1 MKALPVMDKKNVL
14 LTPVGIEQPDSSA
27 MSTLLELAKAFA
39 PSLGFAMPKYIHV
52 PPVGDGEAATPDR
65 RLQKVEARYRTLI
78 EQIPAVTFIASFE
91 KGQNEVYVSPHIETL
106 LGYSARE
113 WVEDPILWYQRLH
126 PDDRARWNKEFSR
139 TVSWAEPFCA
149 DYRFLAKD
157 GHVVWIHGEAKVVR
171 DAWDRPLFVQGLG
184 YDITE
189 RKEAEEVLR
198 RSSEQ
203 LEELVRDRT
212 VELELVNATL
222 EAEIVERRRLEKQMQ
237 RTIKE
242 MADLK
247 AALDEHAIVAITD
260 PRGKITYVNDKFCAI
275 SKYSREELLG
285 QDHRI
290 INSGHHPHEFFGG
303 LWKTIS
309 SGRVWKGE
317 IKNRAKDGTFY
328 WVDTTIVPFLDD
340 HGKPYQHIA
349 IRADITERKR
359 AVENDVRSL
368 ALVRATLEST
378 ADGIL
383 TIGLDRQI
391 LSYNEIFVKMW
402 RIPADVLASN
412 DDRLMIQCVLNQ
424 LQAPDTFLAKV
435 YHLYEHPLEE
445 SFDLLDFKDG
455 RIFER
460 YSRPMLVEGRPVGRV
475 WSFRDIT
482 ERRAAEETLRLSE
495 ERFRLIVDAVK
506 DYALLMLD
514 PKGYVVSWNAGAQRI
529 KGYTADEIIGQHY
542 SRFYLP
548 EDVAEGH
555 PEEELRIA
563 AEKGRYVEE
572 GWRVRKDGSRFLA
585 DVILTAIRDGA
596 GNLRG
601 FAKVT
606 RDITARR
613 LAEEQI
619 AEQAALLDK
628 AHDAIVVRD
637 LDGSVLFWNQ
647 GAEQLYGWTHA
658 EAMGRN
664 LGELIYPDPAKFEEV
679 NRLLLPQGEWSGE
692 LQQITKDRREVTVEA
707 RCTLVRDK
715 EGRPKSVLAI
725 NTDVTEKKKIEA
737 QFMRSQRMESIG
749 TLAGGIAHDLNNIL
763 TPIMI
768 SIDLLKL
775 SATDAQARRVL
786 ETIEVSAL
794 RGSDI
799 VRQVLSFGRGL
810 EGERVPVQPL
820 RLVKDLE
827 NIIKNSFPKNI
838 RLEIIVPPDAWTIL
852 GDSTQLHQILLNLS
866 VNARDAMPQG
876 GVLSVAAENTVLD
889 KPLTTLHLQA
899 AAGRYVILTVTDT
912 GTGMPKTI
920 VDKIFDPFFTTKEVG
935 KGTGLGLST
944 VLTIVKSHDGV
955 IDVSSVPGQGT
966 IFKVYL
972 PAATLAAEVPK
983 APTFGAGLPRGRG
996 EAVLIIDD
1004 EPAVL
1009 AVISEM
1015 LEAFGYPTFTA
1026 GNGEEAVRIY
1036 MRHRDQIAA
1045 VLTDM
1050 AMPIMDGPATIRAL
1064 MKINPVIKVI
1074 AASGFKTSQSEAH
1087 LADLGIRHF
1096 LSKPYPAEIL
1106 LKTLRAVLDEKVE
1119 RPAS

>member
-1 MKALPVMDKKNVL
+1 
-14 LTPVGIEQPDSSA
+14 
-27 MSTLLELAKAFA
+27 
-39 PSLGFAMPKYIHV
+39 
-52 PPVGDGEAATPDR
+52 
-65 RLQKVEARYRTLI
+65 
-78 EQIPAVTFIASFE
+78 
-91 KGQNEVYVSPHIETL
+91 
-106 LGYSARE
+106 
-113 WVEDPILWYQRLH
+113 
-126 PDDRARWNKEFSR
+126 
-139 TVSWAEPFCA
+139 
-149 DYRFLAKD
+149 
-157 GHVVWIHGEAKVVR
+157 
-171 DAWDRPLFVQGLG
+171 
-184 YDITE
+184 
-189 RKEAEEVLR
+189 
-198 RSSEQ
+198 
-203 LEELVRDRT
+203 
-212 VELELVNATL
+212 
-222 EAEIVERRRLEKQMQ
+222 
-237 RTIKE
+237 
-242 MADLK
+242 
-247 AALDEHAIVAITD
+247 
-260 PRGKITYVNDKFCAI
+260 
-275 SKYSREELLG
+275 
-285 QDHRI
+285 
-290 INSGHHPHEFFGG
+290 
-303 LWKTIS
+303 
-309 SGRVWKGE
+309 
-317 IKNRAKDGTFY
+317 
-328 WVDTTIVPFLDD
+328 
-340 HGKPYQHIA
+340 
-349 IRADITERKR
+349 
-359 AVENDVRSL
+359 
-368 ALVRATLEST
+368 
-378 ADGIL
+378 
-383 TIGLDRQI
+383 
-391 LSYNEIFVKMW
+391 
-402 RIPADVLASN
+402 
-412 DDRLMIQCVLNQ
+412 
-424 LQAPDTFLAKV
+424 
-435 YHLYEHPLEE
+435 
-445 SFDLLDFKDG
+445 
-455 RIFER
+455 
-460 YSRPMLVEGRPVGRV
+460 
-475 WSFRDIT
+475 
-482 ERRAAEETLRLSE
+482 
-495 ERFRLIVDAVK
+495 
-506 DYALLMLD
+506 MLD